1 MPAIRKSKKVKAT
14 SKQYET
20 RSVSKKR
27 SKTIEIIEEDVD
39 TKKIEDL
46 KLVASFIN
54 WSNYE
59 KMLGRI
65 FYDKVGKILEQKV
78 DEFQKIKTELKTFI
92 RENYANQKA
101 LQTPKRAKPATALL
115 EQISKFRQLSFDS
128 DDEYNE
134 DTTLLDQPEQLK
146 ENEEEQ
152 KEKEPPTDPTV
163 EGHIFEEEH
172 PVGEEGMVKSLYR
185 NIWRKSL
192 QMNRNPLLSRK
203 KKF

>member
-1 MPAIRKSKKVKAT
+1 MPAIRKSKKVKTT

-20 RSVSKKR
+20 RSFSKKR
-27 SKTIEIIEEDVD
+27 SKTIEIIEDDVD

-92 RENYANQKA
+92 RENYANQKVFF
-101 LQTPKRAKPATALL
+101 LY
-115 EQISKFRQLSFDS
+115 SF
-128 DDEYNE
+128 
-134 DTTLLDQPEQLK
+134 
-146 ENEEEQ
+146 
-152 KEKEPPTDPTV
+152 
-163 EGHIFEEEH
+163 
-172 PVGEEGMVKSLYR
+172 
-185 NIWRKSL
+185 
-192 QMNRNPLLSRK
+192 
-203 KKF
+203 